1 MYIPDI
7 NLRLSVNRN
16 NQRRLHSLINQ
27 LFNDYSKL
35 LVVRVDFYL
44 KSEYEEINTHEY
56 MNQAFTR
63 LRNNLRFN
71 RLFEHYITY
80 AAKLEYGQDRK
91 WHYHVLF
98 FFNGQKI
105 KNDYLLAQAIG
116 KYWAGIVTRDLGDF
130 YSANMNKTRYR
141 WVGVGM
147 IEHQDIH
154 KRIALMGSA
163 NYLVKDN
170 SGAQPVMCDAV
181 GKAYRSYRQ
190 GIYRSRQTRSGRPRG
205 PGQPLP
211 TIHLSV

>member
-7 NLRLSVNRN
+7 NLRLSVNRY
-16 NQRRLHSLINQ
+16 NQRRLHGLINQ
-27 LFNDYSKL
+27 LFNAYSKL

-44 KSEYEEINTHEY
+44 KSEYAEINTHEY

-98 FFNGQKI
+98 FFNGQKV

-116 KYWAGIVTRDLGDF
+116 RYWTETITRDLGDY
-130 YSANMNKTRYR
+130 YSANMNKNMYK

-147 IEHQDIH
+147 IEHQDVD
-154 KRIALMGSA
+154 KRMALMMSA
-163 NYLVKDN
+163 DYLVKDH
-170 SGAQPVMCDAV
+170 SGTQPVMRDAV
-181 GKAYRSYRQ
+181 GKSYRSYRQ
-190 GIYRSRQTRSGRPRG
+190 GLYKPRVTGLGRPRAYRFDR
-205 PGQPLP
+205 
-211 TIHLSV
+211 